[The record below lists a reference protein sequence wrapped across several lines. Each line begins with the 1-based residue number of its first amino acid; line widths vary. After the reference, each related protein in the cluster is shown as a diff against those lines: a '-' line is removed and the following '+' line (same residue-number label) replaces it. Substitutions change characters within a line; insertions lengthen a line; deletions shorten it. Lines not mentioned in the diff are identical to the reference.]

1 MLHQAASAKWSNETR
16 TCAMIDHS
24 WASMLARGYSGSQL
38 ESCPL
43 EGRFV
48 VEPAMHCGSMAREAV
63 CAGAHE
69 DIVKGSVQL
78 GWQEWKFEDEAVLQV
93 VLESSVL

>member
-1 MLHQAASAKWSNETR
+1 
-16 TCAMIDHS
+16 
-24 WASMLARGYSGSQL
+24 
-38 ESCPL
+38 
-43 EGRFV
+43 
-48 VEPAMHCGSMAREAV
+48 MHCCSMAREAL